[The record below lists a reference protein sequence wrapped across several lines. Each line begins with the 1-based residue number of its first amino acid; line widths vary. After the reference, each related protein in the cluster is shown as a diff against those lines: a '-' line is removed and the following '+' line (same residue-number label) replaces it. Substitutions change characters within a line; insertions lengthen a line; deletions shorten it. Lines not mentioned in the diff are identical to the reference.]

1 MIDARCRPNGANR
14 SNNQISMFAFRLLA
28 YDLWGR
34 DRGTTPDY
42 DCQKATFVRARERL
56 ATML

>member
-1 MIDARCRPNGANR
+1 MIHARCRHDGADKRNDP
-14 SNNQISMFAFRLLA
+14 ILMFGFRLLA

-34 DRGTTPDY
+34 DRGTAPDY
-42 DCQKATFVRARERL
+42 ACQKATFVRARERL

>member
-1 MIDARCRPNGANR
+1 L
-14 SNNQISMFAFRLLA
+14 MFGFRLLA

-42 DCQKATFVRARERL
+42 ACQKATFVSARERL